1 MMANFGGRRRA
12 EKRVRLGLVFLA
24 VSALYPG
31 VWALF
36 APESFFRDFPGFG
49 LSWIQDFPPYNEHLA
64 RDVGAFFLAF
74 GVLFLAAAVIMDRR
88 LTQVVLSVSLVFAVP
103 HLIFHLGDSDVLQ
116 TLALGS
122 TVLVALLLIPWS
134 RRAARRSA

>member
-12 EKRVRLGLVFLA
+12 EKRVRWGLLFLSG
-24 VSALYPG
+24 SALYPG
-31 VWALF
+31 VWGLF

-49 LSWIQDFPPYNEHLA
+49 FSWVQDLPPYNEHLV

-74 GVLFLAAAVIMDRR
+74 GVLFLGAAVIMDRR
-88 LTQVVLSVSLVFAVP
+88 LTQVVLSAWLVFAVP
-103 HLIFHLGDSDVLQ
+103 HLIFHLADSDVLQ
-116 TLALGS
+116 KLMLGL

-134 RRAARRSA
+134 RRAARRSS